1 MRVSV
6 LGTGYLGATHAAC
19 LAAWGH
25 DVIGLD
31 RDEQRVATL
40 ATGRAPFREPGL
52 DELLSRGVESGALEF
67 SSRLEDAREAEVHF
81 VCVGTPQ
88 CPGNPAADLSAL
100 WGLVEELAPLLDR
113 PSVVVGK
120 STVPV
125 GTAAQIGEHLRA
137 GAPAG
142 PGVEI
147 AWNPE
152 FLREGCAVEDSLHPD
167 RLVLGVDGQGAQMR
181 LREVYA
187 ALLADGVP
195 LVVTDLATAE
205 LAKVAANTM
214 LAARISLVNLLA
226 EVCEAARADVG
237 DLAAILG
244 YDERIGS
251 SFLSPGLG
259 FGGGCL
265 PKDIRAFVARAEE
278 LGVSA
283 STQLVHAVDDVNLRQ
298 RSRAVTK
305 TTDLVGGDVRGRRL
319 CLLGAAFKAGSDD
332 VRDSPALDVAT
343 RLHRRGADVVVHDP
357 LALANAQ
364 REHPEL
370 AYEANVVE
378 ACRDADAV
386 LLLTDWD
393 EYAALDP
400 VALAGVVR
408 HPRALDGRLALDT
421 EKWRAAG
428 WDVCVMGR

>member
-25 DVIGLD
+25 QVVGVDPDEDRIG
-31 RDEQRVATL
+31 TL

-52 DELLSRGVESGALEF
+52 DDLLREGVSSGRLIFDTAL
-67 SSRLEDAREAEVHF
+67 DAARDAEVHF

-88 CPGNPAADLSAL
+88 CADNHAADLTAL
-100 WGLVEELAPLLDR
+100 WRLVDDLAPMLDS
-113 PSVVVGK
+113 PCVVVGK

-125 GTAAQIGEHLRA
+125 GTASRVGDRLR
-137 GAPAG
+137 GRAPAG
-142 PGVEI
+142 GDVEV

-152 FLREGCAVEDSLHPD
+152 FLREGCAVQDSLCPD
-167 RLVLGVDGQGAQMR
+167 RLVLGVENDAAQLR

-187 ALLADGVP
+187 GMLADGVP

-226 EVCEAARADVG
+226 EVCEAAGADVA
-237 DLAAILG
+237 DLATVLG
-244 YDERIGS
+244 FDERIGS

-265 PKDIRAFVARAEE
+265 PKDIRAFAARAEE
-278 LGVSA
+278 LGVSR
-283 STQLVHAVDDVNLRQ
+283 STDLVHAVDAVNMRQ
-298 RSRAVTK
+298 RSRAVQK
-305 TTDLVGGDVRGRRL
+305 TRDLVGSDLRGARL
-319 CLLGAAFKAGSDD
+319 CVLGAAFKAGSDD

-343 RLHRRGADVVVHDP
+343 RLHGAGADVVVHDP
-357 LALANAQ
+357 LALPNAE
-364 REHPEL
+364 RAHPEL
-370 AYEANVVE
+370 SYEADVTR
-378 ACRDADAV
+378 ACTDADALV
-386 LLLTDWD
+386 VLTDWD
-393 EYAALDP
+393 DYAALDP
-400 VALAGVVR
+400 VALSQVVR
-408 HPRALDGRLALDT
+408 HARVMDGRLAIDA

-428 WDVCVMGR
+428 WDVRAMGR

>member
-25 DVIGLD
+25 DVVGVDSNAERI
-31 RDEQRVATL
+31 ATL
-40 ATGRAPFREPGL
+40 STGRAPFREPGL
-52 DELLSRGVESGALEF
+52 DRLLGAGVSSGRLRFATALD
-67 SSRLEDAREAEVHF
+67 SARDADVHF

-88 CPGNPAADLSAL
+88 CADNHAADLSAL
-100 WGLVEELAPLLDR
+100 WGLVDELAPMLDR
-113 PSVVVGK
+113 SCVVVGK

-125 GTAAQIGEHLRA
+125 GTATKVGERLRRS
-137 GAPAG
+137 APAG
-142 PGVEI
+142 DGVEV

-167 RLVLGVDGQGAQMR
+167 RLVLGVETDTAQLR

-187 ALLADGVP
+187 GLLADGVP

-226 EVCEAARADVG
+226 EVCEAANADVA
-237 DLAAILG
+237 DLATILG

-278 LGVSA
+278 LGVSR
-283 STQLVHAVDDVNLRQ
+283 STDLVHAVDDVNMRQ
-298 RSRAVTK
+298 RVRAVEK
-305 TTDLVGGDVRGRRL
+305 TTDLVGGDLRGRRL

-332 VRDSPALDVAT
+332 VRDSPALDVAS
-343 RLHRRGADVVVHDP
+343 RLHRGDADVVVHDP
-357 LALANAQ
+357 LALANA
-364 REHPEL
+364 RRAHPEL
-370 AYEANVVE
+370 QYEPDLAT
-378 ACRDADAV
+378 ACAGADAIV
-386 LLLTDWD
+386 VLTDWD
-393 EYAALDP
+393 DYSALDP
-400 VALAGVVR
+400 VALSAVVR
-408 HPRALDGRLALDT
+408 QPRVLDARLALDA

-428 WDVCVMGR
+428 WDVSVMGR